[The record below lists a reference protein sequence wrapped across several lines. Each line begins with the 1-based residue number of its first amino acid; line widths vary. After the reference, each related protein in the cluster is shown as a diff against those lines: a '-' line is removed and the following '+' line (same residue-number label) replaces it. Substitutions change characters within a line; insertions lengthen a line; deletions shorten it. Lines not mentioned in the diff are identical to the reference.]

1 MEECVFGAAVSET
14 GRIGPEAAAYIKK
27 EPCMLNE
34 DKIKL
39 MTELALFEKKHA
51 SQMKTVNQYFKSD
64 YISRN
69 LLRGF
74 ISYTLCSILLFGM
87 WVLFNVE
94 VVLSSIGMDELKGLA
109 FRGGALYLGGLFLY
123 VVLTIIVYGGRYEYE
138 EKRNRIYIA
147 KLKHLDKRYDIHR
160 RARKW
165 RERGEADE
173 RTPCRERST
182 QGFLCEIQCICECI
196 PAFYNCLCGGVSD

>member
-1 MEECVFGAAVSET
+1 MKNHEKSPRPSPREKSYVIIYGRMRFWRSGFRNGTYWT
-14 GRIGPEAAAYIKK
+14 GSRGIYKK

-138 EKRNRIYIA
+138 ERMNRIYIA

-160 RARKW
+160 RARKME
-165 RERGEADE
+165 RERRG
-173 RTPCRERST
+173 R
-182 QGFLCEIQCICECI
+182 
-196 PAFYNCLCGGVSD
+196 